1 MARLE
6 HILSVDELLDE
17 LEPGLDEL
25 ESSLLQLVAVTRR
38 HRARLRVATRFRKR
52 AAAAAA
58 AQQRDGPPEGVEERA
73 QAAGLVEA
81 LQHEVVGSLLLV
93 EEDRGGEAER
103 ADVKSEPELGVQR
116 LNVALGIL
124 RDCG

>member
-1 MARLE
+1 VARLE

-38 HRARLRVATRFRKR
+38 HRVATRFRR

-103 ADVKSEPELGVQR
+103 ADVKGEPELGVQR

>member
-38 HRARLRVATRFRKR
+38 HRVATRFRR
-52 AAAAAA
+52 AAAA

-103 ADVKSEPELGVQR
+103 ADVKGEPELGVQR